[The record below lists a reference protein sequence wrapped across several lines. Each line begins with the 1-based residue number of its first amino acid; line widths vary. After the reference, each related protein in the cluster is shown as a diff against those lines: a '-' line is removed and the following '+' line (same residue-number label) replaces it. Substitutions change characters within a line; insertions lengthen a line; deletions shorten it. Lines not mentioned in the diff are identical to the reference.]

1 MATRLDAYILT
12 CIIQHGAYAFNWM
25 DATKTE
31 LSVVRRLIADG
42 TVRMKRTD
50 SPDTVQLIPQVT
62 S

>member
-12 CIIQHGAYAFNWM
+12 CIIQRGSYDFNWM

-42 TVRMKRTD
+42 TVRMTRTE
-50 SPDTVQLIPQVT
+50 SPDTVELKLQVT
-62 S
+62 K